1 MHTIM
6 VITGGLVLLAIF
18 CGIGWMRGKRPGLVT
33 AARAFIP
40 IWFIAAII
48 NLSIGVLT
56 AGYTVMQELPI
67 LVPVFGLP
75 ALVAWGVLRWGRSTM
90 R

>member
-6 VITGGLVLLAIF
+6 VITGGLLILAVF
-18 CGIGWMRGKRPGLVT
+18 CGIGWMRGERLGLVK
-33 AARAFIP
+33 AARTFIP

-48 NLSIGVLT
+48 NLSTGVLT

-67 LVPVFGLP
+67 LVPVFGVP
-75 ALVAWGVLRWGRSTM
+75 ALVAWGVSRWER
-90 R
+90 

>member
-1 MHTIM
+1 MHTII

-18 CGIGWMRGKRPGLVT
+18 CSIGWMRGAWSGLRT

-40 IWFIAAII
+40 IWLIAAII

-56 AGYTVMQELPI
+56 ADYTVMQELPI
-67 LVPVFGLP
+67 LVPVFGVP
-75 ALVAWGVLRWGRSTM
+75 ALVAWGVSRWVR
-90 R
+90 

>member
-6 VITGGLVLLAIF
+6 IITGGLVLLAIF
-18 CGIGWMRGKRPGLVT
+18 CGIGWMRGERSGLTT
-33 AARAFIP
+33 AVRVFIP
-40 IWFIAAII
+40 IWLIATII

-67 LVPVFGLP
+67 LVPVFGVP
-75 ALVAWGVLRWGRSTM
+75 ALVAWGALRWARSK
-90 R
+90 RR